1 MDCRERSEK
10 HMKLISKYCTFAVA
24 IVYLCVV
31 QFTSVAHGQN
41 VKSKG
46 SELTPAQLQLLTRI
60 IDVLYST
67 ADDAK
72 NWDDKGVAART
83 QTQIADL
90 IWDAN
95 PETATNYL
103 KTAWTI
109 AASVEEPKRDRSTFV
124 NPSRRNAVRRDVLLV
139 ARKRAP
145 QLASLWLEQMVEE
158 SKSTEKKDRGTF
170 DDRSARSAVLLQMA
184 QELVAD
190 NPRAAAELLIESLS
204 DGVSFNFQTTLIRIQ
219 QKDPALAE
227 TVFRAALTHLRA
239 VGMSDPNEILVLHS
253 YLYTPGRVLGANT
266 SDNPNQVQLAVG
278 GPRVNP
284 AGRENPGMA
293 REFLELA
300 SDLLLSAPL
309 PDGDAQMIAR
319 ARVSVITM
327 LLREVTEQ
335 FPEKAALLRARAQ
348 QLGAEARFSTV
359 PSQRAADMPEFRPG
373 ESQESFAERRVDLL
387 EEAAAKGRDRL
398 TRDIGY
404 AKAAVAT
411 TVERYQRGLDLTGNI
426 DDKALRDG
434 VRSWLI
440 YRAVLHFIKSGSID
454 EAERLNA
461 KNDDAA
467 QRAACL
473 VVGAQRLLKDKD
485 TSRASEWLREAGAIV
500 RRSERDESLAGVAL
514 GLVSTYGRFDTQ
526 ASLDWFVYAVKLMR
540 KAPTAALTDDKAPYS
555 KRISGITPNNDLTSG
570 TSGFSLQSAVAVF
583 PPDQFE
589 QVLYVLNDMTPR
601 ETRGIALLTL
611 CRTSLNSIPDGPK
624 QLSQAVSPVRQ

>member
-1 MDCRERSEK
+1 MHCRERFDK
-10 HMKLISKYCTFAVA
+10 HMKLILKCCTFAVA
-24 IVYLCVV
+24 LVCL
-31 QFTSVAHGQN
+31 SVAHGQN
-41 VKSKG
+41 VKSKA
-46 SELTPAQLQLLTRI
+46 SELMPAQRQLLTRI

-72 NWDDKGVAART
+72 NWDDKTVASRT
-83 QTQIADL
+83 QAQIADL
-90 IWDAN
+90 VWDAN

-103 KTAWTI
+103 KAAWTT

-124 NPSRRNAVRRDVLLV
+124 NPSLRNAIRRDVLLV

-145 QLASLWLEQMVEE
+145 QLASIWLDEIVEE
-158 SKSTEKKDRGTF
+158 SKSTEKKDRGAF

-190 NPRAAAELLIESLS
+190 NPRAAAQLLIESLS
-204 DGVSFNFQTTLIRIQ
+204 DGISFNFQTSLVRIQ

-227 TVFRAALTHLRA
+227 TVFRAALARLRA

-253 YLYTPGRVLGANT
+253 YLYTPGRVFGANT
-266 SDNPNQVQLAVG
+266 SDNPNQVQLALG
-278 GPRVNP
+278 GPRVNQ
-284 AGRENPGMA
+284 AGRENPAMA

-300 SDLLLSAPL
+300 SDLLVSAPL
-309 PDGDAQMIAR
+309 PDGDAQMVAR
-319 ARVSVITM
+319 ARVSVIAT
-327 LLREVTEQ
+327 LLREVTERL
-335 FPEKAALLRARAQ
+335 PEKAALLRARAQ
-348 QLGAEARFSTV
+348 QLGAEAQFSTA
-359 PSQRAADMPEFRPG
+359 PSQRAADMPEFRSG

-387 EEAAAKGRDRL
+387 EELAAKGRDCL
-398 TRDIGY
+398 TRDIAY

-411 TVERYQRGLDLTGNI
+411 TVEHYQRGLDLTGKI
-426 DDKALRDG
+426 DDKTLRDG

-440 YRAVLHFIKSGSID
+440 YRAVLQLINSGSID

-461 KNDDAA
+461 KNDDGA

-500 RRSERDESLAGVAL
+500 RRSEPDESLASVAL
-514 GLVSTYGRFDTQ
+514 GLVSTYGRFDNQ

-540 KAPTAALTDDKAPYS
+540 RISTASLTDDKAPSS
-555 KRISGITPNNDLTSG
+555 KRISGITPNNDLTRG

-601 ETRGIALLTL
+601 EARGMALLTL
-611 CRTSLNSIPDGPK
+611 CRTFLDSMPDKLAKGP
-624 QLSQAVSPVRQ
+624 QQ